1 MRLSCWAA
9 PAAAAL
15 DMAGPPLPPPVPAC
29 PPSNRLPQPQPLSAD
44 HPDAQAED
52 LEVLRSFPPSSLQQL
67 AAQRDVLKGYA
78 AESPTAV
85 AAGYCAA
92 YLLMQT
98 FAIPGTIF
106 LSLLAGGL
114 WGVWRGSLLVAVVS
128 TLGSCC
134 CYCMSWAVGQP
145 LAHALWPDRLD
156 RYAAE
161 VAARRR
167 ELLNY
172 IVFLR
177 VTPILPNTFI
187 NVASPIVGVP
197 LAPFALGTLLGCLPN
212 NFFAV
217 NAGSHLGE
225 LRSLSDL

>member
-92 YLLMQT
+92 YLLMQVGGCWQGAE
-98 FAIPGTIF
+98 FPG
-106 LSLLAGGL
+106 
-114 WGVWRGSLLVAVVS
+114 
-128 TLGSCC
+128 
-134 CYCMSWAVGQP
+134 
-145 LAHALWPDRLD
+145 
-156 RYAAE
+156 
-161 VAARRR
+161 
-167 ELLNY
+167 
-172 IVFLR
+172 
-177 VTPILPNTFI
+177 
-187 NVASPIVGVP
+187 
-197 LAPFALGTLLGCLPN
+197 
-212 NFFAV
+212 
-217 NAGSHLGE
+217 
-225 LRSLSDL
+225 